1 MVFHKSESNITLF
14 FSNKNKDLENS
25 YFNSNYFI

>member
-1 MVFHKSESNITLF
+1 MVFHKSESNLTLF
-14 FSNKNKDLENS
+14 FSNKNKDFGYI